1 VREGLSG
8 CQEIDHLDRFVPQ
21 VTGSQVGGGGWAGE
35 EVSRGVGPTSAVGQR
50 ESTAFETRA
59 EMLELLVS
67 YKQCIMYLY
76 S

>member
-50 ESTAFETRA
+50 ESTAF
-59 EMLELLVS
+59 
-67 YKQCIMYLY
+67 
-76 S
+76 